1 MKKIIY
7 IISII
12 LVIICISSI
21 VYYKFFYNK
30 ENVSNAKDLIDQ
42 DINIVD
48 DIELDST
55 YISLYKED
63 ILNDAVPELDDNMIP
78 VIYKDNNWVKANI
91 YEEWYSYEKYNWANV
106 VYVNNDKLNYY
117 KECDSGTI
125 INMNDILG
133 FFVWIPRY
141 EYKLFNVD
149 NKMVDEQ
156 IIDIN
161 FISKDIEKKTDAKN
175 GLYYTHPAFT
185 AIYDDGTYE
194 LNGFWIAK
202 FEPSLGSDNVVNI
215 LPNKFPIIS
224 VNMAKMWEYATSVK
238 DSYNMNITSRNL
250 TNMEWGAVAY
260 LTQSKYGKV
269 SNTTFKESDRLVFNN
284 NALGTGETFNKLTTG
299 CSSGKTSAYAASS
312 CAYSYDVDYYGT
324 GASSTG
330 TIYGVYDL
338 VGGAWDCVMGI
349 VSGYPIKDNLGGY
362 KGKLPANQR
371 YYSFVKVGNNM
382 YDRSR
387 GLLGD
392 ATREVLSNKYK
403 YSNGYAR
410 SWNGDYAYLANS
422 SWPWV
427 KRGGAAGCGELSG
440 IFGYGITDA
449 ISRNDKSFRVVLS
462 EY

>member
-1 MKKIIY
+1 MKKVLLIVA
-7 IISII
+7 I
-12 LVIICISSI
+12 LLILSTLSVLI
-21 VYYKFFYNK
+21 YYKYYSK
-30 ENVSNAKDLIDQ
+30 KDNVSNLDLV
-42 DINIVD
+42 DINNGED
-48 DIELDST
+48 DLTNVT
-55 YISLYKED
+55 YMPLYKEE
-63 ILNDAVPELDDNMIP
+63 ILNGADPELDDNMIP
-78 VIYKDNNWVKANI
+78 VIYEDGSWKKADI
-91 YEEWYSYEKYNWANV
+91 YSEWYSYEKYNWANV
-106 VYVNNDKLNYY
+106 VYVVNSKLDYY
-117 KECDSGTI
+117 INSDSGTI

-141 EYKLFNVD
+141 EYKLFNV
-149 NKMVDEQ
+149 NNQLVAEQ
-156 IIDIN
+156 LIDIK
-161 FISKDIEKKTDAKN
+161 FVSTEEEKKRDVKN
-175 GLYYTHPAFT
+175 GNYYTHPAFT
-185 AIYDDGTYE
+185 AVADDGDYE

-202 FEPSLGSDNVVNI
+202 FEPSLSKNNVVNI

-238 DSYNMNITSRNL
+238 SSYDMNIDSRNL

-269 SNTTFKESDRLVFNN
+269 SNTRYSEKDRLVFNN

-299 CSSGKTSAYAASS
+299 CSSGKTAAYAASS
-312 CAYSYDVDYYGT
+312 CTYQYDVDYYGT

-349 VSGYPIKDNLGGY
+349 VSNYPIRDNLGGY
-362 KGKLPANQR
+362 KGKLPANKR

-392 ATREVLSNKYK
+392 ATREVLSNKYT

-410 SWNGDYAYLANS
+410 SWNGDYAYLANT

-462 EY
+462 KK

>member
-1 MKKIIY
+1 MKKVLLIIT
-7 IISII
+7 I
-12 LVIICISSI
+12 LLILLTSGGI
-21 VYYKFFYNK
+21 VYYKYFSK
-30 ENVSNAKDLIDQ
+30 KDDVSKIDLM
-42 DINIVD
+42 DINNSEDVLTNAI
-48 DIELDST
+48 
-55 YISLYKED
+55 YIPLYKEEL
-63 ILNDAVPELDDNMIP
+63 LNGADPELDDNMIP
-78 VIYKDNNWVKANI
+78 VIYEDGNWKKANL
-91 YEEWYSYEKYNWANV
+91 YDEWYSYEKYNWANV
-106 VYVNNDKLNYY
+106 VYVLNNKLDYY
-117 KECDSGTI
+117 KNSDNGTI
-125 INMNDILG
+125 INVKDVLG

-141 EYKLFNVD
+141 EYKLFNV
-149 NKMVDEQ
+149 NNQLVAEQ
-156 IIDIN
+156 IIDVN
-161 FISKDIEKKTDAKN
+161 FVSSDVGKKRDVKN
-175 GLYYTHPAFT
+175 GNYYTHPAFT
-185 AIYDDGTYE
+185 ATTNDGEYE

-202 FEPSLGSDNVVNI
+202 FEPSLGSNNVVNI

-238 DSYNMNITSRNL
+238 KSYNMNIDSRNL

-260 LTQSKYGKV
+260 LTQSKYGKA
-269 SNTTFKESDRLVFNN
+269 SNTRYSNNDRLVFNN

-299 CSSGKTSAYAASS
+299 CSSGKTAASAASS
-312 CAYSYDVDYYGT
+312 CAYQYDVDYYGT

-349 VSGYPIKDNLGGY
+349 VSNYPIRDNLGGY
-362 KGKLPANQR
+362 NGKLPANKR

-392 ATREVLSNKYK
+392 ATKEVLSNKYK

-410 SWNGDYAYLANS
+410 SWNGDYAYLANT

-462 EY
+462 KK